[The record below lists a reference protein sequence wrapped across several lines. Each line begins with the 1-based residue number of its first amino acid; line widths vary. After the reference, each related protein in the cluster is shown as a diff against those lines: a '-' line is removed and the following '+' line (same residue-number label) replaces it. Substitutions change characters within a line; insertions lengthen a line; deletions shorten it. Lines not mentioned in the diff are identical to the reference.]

1 MRVVVAE
8 DSVLFREGLA
18 RVLSEQGHQVVSM
31 VGDAGALVRAVEAD
45 RPDLAII
52 DIRMPP
58 DLDSDGARAAV
69 ALRKTYPELGLVLLS
84 QHIEL
89 KHALPLIGT
98 PGFGYLLK
106 DRVLDLAGFAD
117 SLQRVASGGTSL
129 DPNVMTSQMQTQP
142 RGCPCT
148 GHGPVEAVRARGPVR
163 PRTRSTRTGRPGTL
177 QHLGGRATVAQRP
190 HGRSAH
196 AISVHQARPPRRRV
210 DPPPRASR
218 REVPR
223 SALIGTP
230 PLQNRQL
237 RRGGRAASH
246 RPKMSVNRSLTDP
259 NVPVGR
265 WSCGACWCGIPP

>member
-1 MRVVVAE
+1 MRIVVAE

-31 VGDAGALVRAVEAD
+31 VGDAGSLVRAVEAD

-106 DRVLDLAGFAD
+106 DRVLDLVGFAD

-129 DPNVMTSQMQTQP
+129 DPEVVRALVTARSKPSALEDLSDREREVLGLVAQGHSNTSVAEQLSLSDRT
-142 RGCPCT
+142 
-148 GHGPVEAVRARGPVR
+148 VEAHM
-163 PRTRSTRTGRPGTL
+163 RSVFTK
-177 QHLGGRATVAQRP
+177 LGLHDDGST
-190 HGRSAH
+190 H
-196 AISVHQARPPRRRV
+196 RRV
-210 DPPPRASR
+210 LAVVKYLEAR
-218 REVPR
+218 
-223 SALIGTP
+223 
-230 PLQNRQL
+230 
-237 RRGGRAASH
+237 
-246 RPKMSVNRSLTDP
+246 
-259 NVPVGR
+259 
-265 WSCGACWCGIPP
+265 